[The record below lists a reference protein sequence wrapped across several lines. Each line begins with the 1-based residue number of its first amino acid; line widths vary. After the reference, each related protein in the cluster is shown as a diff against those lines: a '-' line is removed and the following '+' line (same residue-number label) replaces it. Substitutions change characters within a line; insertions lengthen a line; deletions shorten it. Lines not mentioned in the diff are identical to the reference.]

1 MLSLDA
7 VGVLFPAIPLAIVAL
22 NFRYTSLAG
31 LMRELHAQ
39 LDKKLLK
46 TAQKQVLHDELVIM
60 ARRMNF
66 VKYSL
71 FFLGLS
77 FVFNTSTLFAFIN
90 QSERIAIFCMNT
102 TIALMLIGLC
112 FFCIETV
119 LSTKALRMHISVA
132 EIKNQ
137 QINNFRI
144 LWIRFISY
152 IYQTSLKMSSSF
164 IFKLKK
170 WYQLCYCCYGYPPT
184 LLRASSMIFGGARI
198 KYLNWKQF

>member
-31 LMRELHAQ
+31 LMHELRAQ

-46 TAQKQVLHDELVIM
+46 APQKQVLHDQLLIM
-60 ARRMNF
+60 ARRMNLI
-66 VKYSL
+66 KYSL

-77 FVFNTSTLFAFIN
+77 FVFNTSTLFALIN
-90 QSERIAIFCMNT
+90 QSERVVIFCMNA

-119 LSTKALRMHISVA
+119 LSTKALSMHISFA
-132 EIKNQ
+132 KIKNEQ
-137 QINNFRI
+137 NNDVRI
-144 LWIRFISY
+144 L
-152 IYQTSLKMSSSF
+152 
-164 IFKLKK
+164 
-170 WYQLCYCCYGYPPT
+170 
-184 LLRASSMIFGGARI
+184 
-198 KYLNWKQF
+198 

>member
-7 VGVLFPAIPLAIVAL
+7 VGVLLPAIPLTIVAL

-60 ARRMNF
+60 ARRMNL

-77 FVFNTSTLFAFIN
+77 FVLNTSTLFAFIN
-90 QSERIAIFCMNT
+90 QGERIAIFCMNT

-132 EIKNQ
+132 EIKNEK
-137 QINNFRI
+137 INNFRI
-144 LWIRFISY
+144 F
-152 IYQTSLKMSSSF
+152 
-164 IFKLKK
+164 
-170 WYQLCYCCYGYPPT
+170 
-184 LLRASSMIFGGARI
+184 
-198 KYLNWKQF
+198 

>member
-46 TAQKQVLHDELVIM
+46 AEQKQVLYDELVIM
-60 ARRMNF
+60 DRRMNL

-90 QSERIAIFCMNT
+90 QSERVVIFFMNT

-112 FFCIETV
+112 FFCIETI

-132 EIKNQ
+132 EVKNE
-137 QINNFRI
+137 QINNVRI
-144 LWIRFISY
+144 L
-152 IYQTSLKMSSSF
+152 
-164 IFKLKK
+164 
-170 WYQLCYCCYGYPPT
+170 
-184 LLRASSMIFGGARI
+184 
-198 KYLNWKQF
+198 

>member
-39 LDKKLLK
+39 LNKKLLK
-46 TAQKQVLHDELVIM
+46 AAQKQVLHDELVIM
-60 ARRMNF
+60 ARRMNL

-102 TIALMLIGLC
+102 TIALALIALC
-112 FFCIETV
+112 FCIQTV
-119 LSTKALRMHISVA
+119 LSTKALRHISVA
-132 EIKNQ
+132 EIKNE

-144 LWIRFISY
+144 LISLS
-152 IYQTSLKMSSSF
+152 INLQTCSNEATIHF
-164 IFKLKK
+164 QVEK
-170 WYQLCYCCYGYPPT
+170 WYQLYCRYGYPPT
-184 LLRASSMIFGGARI
+184 LLRVINDLWWRALA
-198 KYLNWKQF
+198 YELKQF

>member
-7 VGVLFPAIPLAIVAL
+7 VGVVFPAIPLAIVAL

-39 LDKKLLK
+39 QDKKLLK
-46 TAQKQVLHDELVIM
+46 AAQKQVLYDELVIM
-60 ARRMNF
+60 DRRMDL

-90 QSERIAIFCMNT
+90 QSESVAEFCMNT
-102 TIALMLIGLC
+102 TITLMLIGLC

-119 LSTKALRMHISVA
+119 LSTKALSMHISVA
-132 EIKNQ
+132 EIKNE
-137 QINNFRI
+137 QINNVRI
-144 LWIRFISY
+144 L
-152 IYQTSLKMSSSF
+152 
-164 IFKLKK
+164 
-170 WYQLCYCCYGYPPT
+170 
-184 LLRASSMIFGGARI
+184 
-198 KYLNWKQF
+198 

>member
-46 TAQKQVLHDELVIM
+46 AAQKQVLYDELVIM
-60 ARRMNF
+60 AHRMNL

-90 QSERIAIFCMNT
+90 QSERIAIFCVNT
-102 TIALMLIGLC
+102 TIALMIIGLC
-112 FFCIETV
+112 LFCIETV
-119 LSTKALRMHISVA
+119 LSTKALRMHISA
-132 EIKNQ
+132 PEMKNEH
-137 QINNFRI
+137 INNVRI
-144 LWIRFISY
+144 F
-152 IYQTSLKMSSSF
+152 
-164 IFKLKK
+164 
-170 WYQLCYCCYGYPPT
+170 
-184 LLRASSMIFGGARI
+184 
-198 KYLNWKQF
+198 

>member
-31 LMRELHAQ
+31 LMRQLHAQ

-46 TAQKQVLHDELVIM
+46 TQKRVLYDELVIM
-60 ARRMNF
+60 DRRMNL

-119 LSTKALRMHISVA
+119 LSTKALRMHLSVS
-132 EIKNQ
+132 ERKNE
-137 QINNFRI
+137 QINNVRI
-144 LWIRFISY
+144 L
-152 IYQTSLKMSSSF
+152 
-164 IFKLKK
+164 
-170 WYQLCYCCYGYPPT
+170 
-184 LLRASSMIFGGARI
+184 
-198 KYLNWKQF
+198 

>member
-39 LDKKLLK
+39 LEKKLLK
-46 TAQKQVLHDELVIM
+46 AAQKQVLHDELVIM
-60 ARRMNF
+60 DRRMNL

-90 QSERIAIFCMNT
+90 QSERIARYSMNT
-102 TIALMLIGLC
+102 TIALMIIGLC

-132 EIKNQ
+132 EIKNE
-137 QINNFRI
+137 QINNVRV
-144 LWIRFISY
+144 LWIRSIWS
-152 IYQTSLKMSSSF
+152 IYETSLKMRPSP
-164 IFKLKK
+164 IFKFKK
-170 WYQLCYCCYGYPPT
+170 WYQPCHC
-184 LLRASSMIFGGARI
+184 R
-198 KYLNWKQF
+198 

>member
-39 LDKKLLK
+39 LDKKISK
-46 TAQKQVLHDELVIM
+46 AAQKQVLYDELVIM
-60 ARRMNF
+60 DRRMNL

-90 QSERIAIFCMNT
+90 QSERIAIFCMN
-102 TIALMLIGLC
+102 ISRKIC
-112 FFCIETV
+112 V
-119 LSTKALRMHISVA
+119 TKY
-132 EIKNQ
+132 
-137 QINNFRI
+137 
-144 LWIRFISY
+144 RF
-152 IYQTSLKMSSSF
+152 
-164 IFKLKK
+164 KK
-170 WYQLCYCCYGYPPT
+170 
-184 LLRASSMIFGGARI
+184 
-198 KYLNWKQF
+198 